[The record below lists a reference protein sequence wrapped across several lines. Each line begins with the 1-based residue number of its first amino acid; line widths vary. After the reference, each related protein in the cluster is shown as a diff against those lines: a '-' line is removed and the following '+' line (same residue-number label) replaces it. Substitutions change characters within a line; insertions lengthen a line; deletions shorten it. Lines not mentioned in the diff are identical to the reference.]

1 MGRSI
6 SVLVAVVVLG
16 CSSGSGG
23 GGGGAGGSAGGGSGG
38 GSGQC
43 PNVAGTWTIL
53 SSCQS
58 AQVGATTTLTQNGCT
73 ATDDEGTAIPLAADG
88 SFAWSG
94 KLPDNTSISCSGVAT
109 PNSIS
114 QTCDVGGQQ
123 CPMTLGK

>member
-1 MGRSI
+1 MRGSMVI
-6 SVLVAVVVLG
+6 AVVAMALG

-23 GGGGAGGSAGGGSGG
+23 GGTSGAAGGGSGG
-38 GSGQC
+38 GAGQC
-43 PNVAGTWTIL
+43 PDVAGTWTIE

-58 AQVGATTTLTQNGCT
+58 SQVGAKTTLTQTGCT
-73 ATDDEGTAIPLAADG
+73 AVDDEGTSIALAADG

-94 KLPDNTSISCSGVAT
+94 KLPDGTPISCSGTAT
-109 PNSIS
+109 SSSIS